1 MSNLG
6 HKKGHEAEWRD
17 ASSLFGIGASRNRPP
32 PPADQPSGIGN
43 LRTPEEGA
51 PTNRHPLPGL
61 PPAKANPHTAT
72 TGAMTRRSVRPQPA
86 DGGAAGAAGMVGRGV
101 GREGVE
107 VSRAAGSVEGGEG
120 ARGAAETVAGGM
132 GDVRAVE
139 TIGVWAGIAR
149 AAETVGGWV
158 GVPGI
163 AGIIGEG
170 VEGAGRGVQG
180 SMRMVEGEMGVAGA
194 AGAVGGGVGL
204 SRAAKTA
211 GGKVEGKRVT
221 GRTRR
226 KVRRNGAAAKTRKA
240 ALESWAK
247 MQKATRGMV
256 VRRSKHRKNVSFGE
270 RTVNLFMYSEREKV
284 EARGAVWVS
293 ASVPPDRLV
302 SRPARLNRN
311 RNRSVVPRHAGQE
324 GSTVTASRQLEKYTV
339 YVDGDG
345 RELDQNKPPS
355 PKMLRVLPF
364 TITKRKHAN
373 SMEASVK
380 PPSPKPHVDT
390 TISTTSGSNDAS
402 PHAEQKVSS
411 TTSTSNNPFMA
422 PGLETD
428 SKPSTTDSK
437 PRSSKHFGA
446 DDSADTK
453 TAPFS
458 ASLINPF
465 SKYLKSGGDDNGS
478 AYTCTTPP
486 PFFATSTNPFAENF
500 DGEVRVDLASLPRAT
515 AGTFNPFPK
524 RSNSGRDD
532 TSSSNT
538 RASRTASSSS
548 NPFSENFKGG
558 DDIRS
563 NTHAA
568 RTASNS
574 SNPFSENFK
583 GGDDTTTSNTRAART
598 ASSSSNPFSE
608 NFKGGDDTS
617 SSNTRAARS
626 ASSPSNP
633 FSKNFKGGDDSSSS
647 ALTTSPVTPTGG
659 SLIFPVG
666 PRKSGYDGWSST
678 PPKPGA
684 NDSEKNTKSV
694 PAGEGT
700 FPVPRGKYG
709 DNRVSSSRESTPS
722 WCVEEPVRKSKG
734 EWEVEG
740 EGEELPRESLSSY
753 FSNMPRLAGVV
764 AVVGVVA
771 TVGLVALRRR

>member
-1 MSNLG
+1 MSYLG
-6 HKKGHEAEWRD
+6 HKKCHEAEWRE
-17 ASSLFGIGASRNRPP
+17 ASSLFGIGARRNRPP
-32 PPADQPSGIGN
+32 SPVDQPSDNGN
-43 LRTPEEGA
+43 PRTEEEGA
-51 PTNRHPLPGL
+51 LTNRPSPHGQPQ
-61 PPAKANPHTAT
+61 ARATPHTPTA
-72 TGAMTRRSVRPQPA
+72 GALTSRYVRPQTMEGEA
-86 DGGAAGAAGMVGRGV
+86 TCAAGMVGGGV
-101 GREGVE
+101 EREGVG
-107 VSRAAGSVEGGEG
+107 VSRAAGIIVATEG
-120 ARGAAETVAGGM
+120 ARGGAGTGE
-132 GDVRAVE
+132 GGVGVVKAVE
-139 TIGVWAGIAR
+139 TMGVWAGIAR

-158 GVPGI
+158 EASGI

-170 VEGAGRGVQG
+170 VEGAGRGRG
-180 SMRMVEGEMGVAGA
+180 SGATVTRGGDMGVAGPAGMMRGGVGVSKPAETFGGRVRVTRDKAGVGRGVGVMGAAGMVEGEMGVAGA
-194 AGAVGGGVGL
+194 AGAVGGEGCV
-204 SRAAKTA
+204 SMAAETA
-211 GGKVEGKRVT
+211 GGEVKGKRVT
-221 GRTRR
+221 GKMQR
-226 KVRRNGAAAKTRKA
+226 KVRRNGAAAKTRKT
-240 ALESWAK
+240 ALKSWAK
-247 MQKATRGMV
+247 TQEATCGMV
-256 VRRSKHRKNVSFGE
+256 VRRSKHRKHVSFGE
-270 RTVNLFMYSEREKV
+270 RTVNLFLYSEREKI
-284 EARGAVWVS
+284 ERKGAVWMS
-293 ASVPPDRLV
+293 GSVPPDRLV

-311 RNRSVVPRHAGQE
+311 RNRSVIPRGSGQE
-324 GSTVTASRQLEKYTV
+324 V
-339 YVDGDG
+339 
-345 RELDQNKPPS
+345 
-355 PKMLRVLPF
+355 
-364 TITKRKHAN
+364 
-373 SMEASVK
+373 
-380 PPSPKPHVDT
+380 
-390 TISTTSGSNDAS
+390 STTSGPNDAS
-402 PHAEQKVSS
+402 PHAEKKPSS
-411 TTSTSNNPFMA
+411 TTSTSNYPFMTTD
-422 PGLETD
+422 LETG

-446 DDSADTK
+446 GDSADTR

-465 SKYLKSGGDDNGS
+465 SKYLKGGGDDNGS

-486 PFFATSTNPFAENF
+486 PFFATSTKPFAENF
-500 DGEVRVDLASLPRAT
+500 DEEVSVDLASLPRAT
-515 AGTFNPFPK
+515 AGKFNPFPK

-532 TSSSNT
+532 TGSNT
-538 RASRTASSSS
+538 RASRTASNYS

-558 DDIRS
+558 DDISS
-563 NTHAA
+563 NTRAA